1 MGRTFFPGEDP
12 VIYFLI
18 KYLFMAIFLVSG
30 ISKYLSFEDTLI
42 YFASLTMISFPLL
55 SFLLWILILS
65 ELLIPALVWM
75 NGFQSRTV
83 FLLILI
89 LLVSFLITN
98 IVFLFLGLENCGC
111 FGVEIQSHPVLGI
124 AKTVILIMIWG
135 SLRGNKLS
143 QTRSN
148 FSKFKR

>member
-1 MGRTFFPGEDP
+1 MGGTFFPGEDP
-12 VIYFLI
+12 VIYFML
-18 KYLFMAIFLVSG
+18 KYLFIAIFLVSG
-30 ISKYLSFEDTLI
+30 LSKYLSFEDTLI

-65 ELLIPALVWM
+65 ELLIPALVWI

-83 FLLILI
+83 FRLILI

-111 FGVEIQSHPVLGI
+111 FGVGIQSHPVLGI
-124 AKTVILIMIWG
+124 AKTVILIMIWVF
-135 SLRGNKLS
+135 LRGNKLS
-143 QTRSN
+143 QRKSN
-148 FSKFKR
+148 INKFKR

>member
-1 MGRTFFPGEDP
+1 MGCTFFPGEDL
-12 VIYFLI
+12 VIYIIL
-18 KYLFMAIFLVSG
+18 KYLFIAIFLVSG
-30 ISKYLSFEDTLI
+30 LSKYLSFEDTLI
-42 YFASLTMISFPLL
+42 YFASLIKISFPLL
-55 SFLLWILILS
+55 SLLLWILILS
-65 ELLIPALVWM
+65 ELLIPVLVWI
-75 NGFQSRTV
+75 NGFQSKTIFR
-83 FLLILI
+83 LILI

-148 FSKFKR
+148 INEFKR

>member
-1 MGRTFFPGEDP
+1 M
-12 VIYFLI
+12 IYFLL
-18 KYLFMAIFLVSG
+18 KYLFIAIFLVSG

-55 SFLLWILILS
+55 SFLLWILIIS

-75 NGFQSRTV
+75 NGFQSKTV
-83 FLLILI
+83 FWLILI

-111 FGVEIQSHPVLGI
+111 FGIGIQSHPVLGI

-135 SLRGNKLS
+135 FLRRDMLS
-143 QTRSN
+143 RKRLDTN
-148 FSKFKR
+148 KFKR